1 MIRLTVYTVKPH
13 VQFDSEGGEG
23 TRNISEQGFT
33 FLRGVEHS
41 QGPIFSALNKC
52 SHIQYTALS
61 FSNTPNILF
70 KGLGCSYLTSAL
82 QSYHSRSSC
91 PHGSWAPPWALRRSL
106 IPRGASARCA
116 PDLPCCCVQVSHSL
130 SPVSAPWLKVPPR
143 GLEWEDVLPDRG
155 CSAAEQRAGATGS
168 ASARPGHCDLDIW
181 VGSKIFHRYPGNEGK
196 GNVRNSLI

>member
-1 MIRLTVYTVKPH
+1 MFTHPVYTV
-13 VQFDSEGGEG
+13 
-23 TRNISEQGFT
+23 
-33 FLRGVEHS
+33 
-41 QGPIFSALNKC
+41 
-52 SHIQYTALS
+52 LS

-70 KGLGCSYLTSAL
+70 KGLCCSYLTSAL

-116 PDLPCCCVQVSHSL
+116 PDLPCCCVQVSHPL

-155 CSAAEQRAGATGS
+155 CSAAGQRGRGNGLCL
-168 ASARPGHCDLDIW
+168 RPP
-181 VGSKIFHRYPGNEGK
+181 R
-196 GNVRNSLI
+196 SLWPWHLGWKQELSQVSWKREERKCQK